1 MWPQADV
8 KLSSGPHG
16 MPPEIVKRIQR
27 DRLLKATAEVV
38 AHEGYAATT
47 VRKLLAHSRTSR
59 RTYYAL
65 FADMEDCYL
74 AMFAELAQQMRTRF
88 AAGFE
93 QGADPGERVRLAIES
108 LTDLCASEPDAAC
121 ACLVE
126 SLAAGPAGRTAR
138 SELISSL
145 AATLT
150 PALTHLR
157 PGDPN
162 PALTAQAVVG
172 GIFELLYGPLAR
184 RDRAGL
190 RALAAEIG
198 DLPLIQPVR
207 A

>member
-16 MPPEIVKRIQR
+16 MPPEIVKGIQR

-65 FADMEDCYL
+65 FTDIEECYL
-74 AMFAELAQQMRTRF
+74 AMFAELAQQMRARF

-93 QGADPGERVRLAIES
+93 RGADPSERVRLAIES
-108 LTDLCASEPDAAC
+108 LTELCGSEPDAAC

-126 SLAAGPAGRTAR
+126 SLAAGPAGRIVR
-138 SELISSL
+138 SELIAAL
-145 AATLT
+145 ADTLA
-150 PALTHLR
+150 PALGDLR
-157 PGDPN
+157 PNDPN

-184 RDRAGL
+184 RDRDGL
-190 RALAAEIG
+190 RALAADIG
-198 DLPLIQPVR
+198 ELPLIQQ

>member
-16 MPPEIVKRIQR
+16 IPPTIVKGIQR

-38 AHEGYAATT
+38 AREGYAATT

-65 FADMEDCYL
+65 FEDMEDCYL
-74 AMFAELAQQMRTRF
+74 AMFGELADQMRRRF

-93 QGADPGERVRLAIES
+93 RGEDPGDQVRLAVES

-126 SLAAGPAGRTAR
+126 SLAAGTAGRVAR
-138 SELISSL
+138 SELIAGL
-145 AATLT
+145 ADTLT
-150 PALTHLR
+150 PALAELR
-157 PGDPN
+157 PSDPN

-184 RDRAGL
+184 GDRDAL
-190 RALAAEIG
+190 RTLAADIG
-198 DLPLIQPVR
+198 DLPLIQPVG
-207 A
+207 

>member
-16 MPPEIVKRIQR
+16 IPPGVVKGIQR

-38 AHEGYAATT
+38 AREGYAATT
-47 VRKLLAHSRTSR
+47 VRKLLAQSRTSR

-74 AMFAELAQQMRTRF
+74 AMFGKLAGQMRSRF

-93 QGADPGERVRLAIES
+93 RGADAGERVRLAVEA
-108 LTDLCASEPDAAC
+108 LTDICASEPDAAC

-126 SLAAGPAGRTAR
+126 SLAAGAAGRAAR
-138 SELISSL
+138 SDLIAGL

-150 PALTHLR
+150 PALADLR
-157 PGDPN
+157 PADPN

-184 RDRAGL
+184 RDRDGL
-190 RALAAEIG
+190 RALAADIG
-198 DLPLIQPVR
+198 DLPLIQPVGG
-207 A
+207 

>member
-16 MPPEIVKRIQR
+16 IPPKIVKGIQR

-38 AHEGYAATT
+38 AREGYAATT

-65 FADMEDCYL
+65 FTDMEDCYL
-74 AMFAELAQQMRTRF
+74 AMFGELAQQMRARF
-88 AAGFE
+88 SAGFE
-93 QGADPGERVRLAIES
+93 RGAEPGERVRLALES

-126 SLAAGPAGRTAR
+126 SLAAGAAGHAAR
-138 SELISSL
+138 SELIAAL
-145 AATLT
+145 ANTLT
-150 PALTHLR
+150 PALAELR
-157 PGDPN
+157 PADPN

-172 GIFELLYGPLAR
+172 GVFELLYGPLAR
-184 RDRAGL
+184 HDRDGL
-190 RALAAEIG
+190 EALAADIG
-198 DLPLIQPVR
+198 ELPLIQPVG